1 MLISVL
7 YIALMAVGVY
17 FAIGLGVGLIGVL
30 QYIFLEEEVARE
42 ILKDMKSG
50 LEASL
55 KRELSG
61 IRKIQPYLIFFLMC
75 LSAGAIIAL
84 QWPHVLYKMLRD

>member
-1 MLISVL
+1 MSVL
-7 YIALMAVGVY
+7 YIALIVAGVY
-17 FAIGLGVGLIGVL
+17 LAIGLGVGLIGVL
-30 QYIFLEEEVARE
+30 QHIFLEEEGARKV
-42 ILKDMKSG
+42 LKDMKIG

-61 IRKIQPYLIFFLMC
+61 IRKIQPYLIVFLMY